1 MLTISIGGNEQIAEM
16 QLFKMV
22 WEMRDKWKWI
32 RQSMGWGKQR
42 EMIN

>member
-1 MLTISIGGNEQIAEM
+1 MLTITNGGNEHIAAM

-22 WEMRDKWKWI
+22 WKLDIKWKWI